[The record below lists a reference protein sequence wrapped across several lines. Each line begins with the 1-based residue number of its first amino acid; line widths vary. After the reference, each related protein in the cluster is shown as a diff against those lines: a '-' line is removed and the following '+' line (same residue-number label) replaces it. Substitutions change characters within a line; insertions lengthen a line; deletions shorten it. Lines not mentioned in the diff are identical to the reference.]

1 MSIYSEFADC
11 ENATI
16 KIISLGEAM
25 LDPVTYQPVYSNP
38 VTIYNN
44 VGIFYELGASEQVAR
59 QQIQKAATGQIIL
72 NPSLVATAIDE
83 NMQIFV
89 TTADKTDKEY
99 RMVTEKNPLNKN
111 EAIIIDIVEA

>member
-1 MSIYSEFADC
+1 MIYSEFIEC

-16 KIISLGEAM
+16 RIIALGEAM

-38 VTIYNN
+38 ITVFDN

-59 QQIQKAATGQIIL
+59 QQIQKGATGQIIL
-72 NPSLVATAIDE
+72 NPTLITTPIDE
-83 NMQIFV
+83 TMEIYV
-89 TTADKTDKEY
+89 TTADAADKKY
-99 RMVTEKNPLNKN
+99 RMVTEKNPLNRN